1 MAAVISGIVKGG
13 LVVPS
18 SPLPEGARVETLLG
32 DSPELQA
39 EFRAWDF
46 ASDTALELVEQI
58 GKPEDALA
66 FWDALQETPRL
77 TPAQKELARLMR
89 GAI

>member
-18 SPLPEGARVETLLG
+18 SPLSEGARVETLLG

-39 EFRAWDF
+39 EFRAWDL
-46 ASDTALELVEQI
+46 ASNTALELVEQV
-58 GKPEDALA
+58 A
-66 FWDALQETPRL
+66 QE
-77 TPAQKELARLMR
+77 
-89 GAI
+89 AIP